1 MRANVVVRPL
11 SQILVAVVF
20 GALWLSV
27 GRVAAAQTPTPTDAS
42 ADSRALL
49 DKLVSLARERAP
61 EVKLGRSALVAS
73 RSGYARARLAPLEN
87 PLVEVK
93 VDRGTLGVT
102 RDVTVAAS
110 LWLPVEL
117 AGQRGSRHR
126 EASDYVRLHEAM
138 LERSRALAT
147 GRTVRA
153 FGALAV
159 ATTRARVLEEL
170 LSVARAESDYYAAR
184 VAAGDAT
191 ERDAAFAALEAA
203 RHEALLGETHGDVVA
218 SAGELF
224 ELTGWSPDDGRAFDA
239 TLPLS
244 AGKRAALARGV
255 RTPATAALEQR
266 ARYHASTFERLG
278 REAWPALGVAVTGGR
293 GDYGEARFGAGLAY
307 SFPFFRANQA
317 ERAEAQAER
326 ARTLDELE
334 LTRQLV
340 RERAAVIGREL
351 GALAQALEVITH
363 RALPAANR
371 AVTAA
376 LETQRAGK
384 GDWLAVLVSRRELSA
399 LSLRRLELLEKSWSL
414 LGELS
419 EMTGEVP

>member
-1 MRANVVVRPL
+1 MRANVVVRAL
-11 SQILVAVVF
+11 SRILLVLTCGAV
-20 GALWLSV
+20 GLSM
-27 GRVAAAQTPTPTDAS
+27 GRTADAEVLPQGGS

-49 DKLVSLARERAP
+49 DRLVNLARQRAP

-73 RSGYARARLAPLEN
+73 RASYARARLAPIEN

-93 VDRGTLGVT
+93 VDRGALGVT
-102 RDVTVAAS
+102 RDVTIDAS

-117 AGQRGSRHR
+117 SGQRGSRRR
-126 EASDYVRLHEAM
+126 EAADYVRLHEAL
-138 LERSRALAT
+138 LERSRAVAT

-159 ATTRARVLEEL
+159 ATKREHVLEEL
-170 LSVARAESDYYAAR
+170 LKVARAESDYYAAR

-191 ERDAAFAALEAA
+191 ERDAAFAALESA
-203 RHEALLGETHGDVVA
+203 RHEALLSETRADVVE

-224 ELTGWSPDDGRAFDA
+224 ELTGWSPEEGRALDA
-239 TLPLS
+239 TLPVFATKQPRS
-244 AGKRAALARGV
+244 AGPL

-266 ARYHASTFERLG
+266 ARLYASTFERLG
-278 REAWPALGVAVTGGR
+278 REAWPALGVGVTGGR

-307 SFPFFRANQA
+307 AFPLFRANQL

-326 ARTLDELE
+326 TRTLSELE
-334 LTRQLV
+334 LAQQLV
-340 RERAAVIGREL
+340 RQRTSVIEREL
-351 GALAQALEVITH
+351 GALGQALEVISS

-376 LETQRAGK
+376 VETQRAGK
-384 GDWLAVLVSRRELSA
+384 GDWLGVLVSRRELSA
-399 LSLRRLELLEKSWSL
+399 LSLRRLELVAKGWSL